1 MPRYNAYGDYDDR
14 PIEEIEVGFRGFNNR
29 LRPGQLP
36 KGVLAESLNGRCDIN
51 GEWQTRKGIQVKL
64 APFAATAFTLP
75 FYVYADVTSSSLSGA
90 TAAVITINF
99 AAPHGIVDQTLV
111 GVSGITGVT
120 PDPNGNRLATVT
132 STTQLTISVAGATG
146 TAAGTAT
153 VGAPSLDDTAVN
165 SVYGAMAFYDDA
177 NSNDDYILIAGN
189 AEVVALNLKT
199 NATTSIAYPVGVTIS
214 SDVDMIIFK
223 NKVRISRDGLTSLE
237 WDGDMSGGLAFTE
250 VANGVYTQPI
260 SLSSTAFEITNGKAK
275 VTTSTPATHGRA
287 VGDVVVITDVGS
299 STLSA
304 DTEWTIAEVEST
316 SVFYFY
322 VQKPNQTSIADT
334 KWTALVSQGLGF
346 THSPAPPW
354 TVVHQ
359 KRLVA
364 PYNYTMAGTSG
375 SPTITDRAVRDELV
389 FSLLSDSDTFDY
401 IFGQFKFMSQK
412 SDYLVGLHSFSDD
425 QLVVFNRE
433 SIFVISNSLDLKL
446 ATVTLI
452 TNELGCLARKSI
464 EQIGNKVVFLSD
476 NGVYALDF
484 QDLYNLRGQDIP
496 LSESINTSINRINLD
511 MSSTCQGV
519 YFDNRYYLSA
529 PIDGSLTNNAVFVFN
544 FLNKEWESIDSVA
557 DDNWDYRYVLVA
569 GDGAQRGVYVVNQQG
584 GVHLLD
590 ASDSGN
596 DSLITQIGGT
606 TNSPLIAGSATTRA
620 VTAGDLGRKKWKS
633 WDIHL
638 ESSAVADSNADF
650 TAITE
655 NIDSTI
661 ALGSISSFNSG
672 VLTAAQDVSLRGRF
686 GNPRAYAVQFK
697 LDTTQGR
704 PKLRAIKFNGH
715 ESFRNINKA
724 I

>member
-29 LRPGQLP
+29 LRPDQLP

-64 APFAATAFTLP
+64 APFAATAFVLP
-75 FYVYADVTSSSLSGA
+75 FYVYADAASSSLSGA

-120 PDPNGNRLATVT
+120 PDPNGNRIATVT
-132 STTQLTISVAGATG
+132 TTTQLTISVAGATG

-223 NKVRISRDGLTSLE
+223 NKVRIFRDGLTSLE

-250 VANGVYTQPI
+250 VPNGVYTQPVRLGDGGNNTVI
-260 SLSSTAFEITNGKAK
+260 SNGVVTVTSTAHGLSIGTSIV
-275 VTTSTPATHGRA
+275 VTESSNLTIGSEYIIATVPDVDTFTFYAQHD
-287 VGDVVVITDVGS
+287 DVVS
-299 STLSA
+299 HNNHFSA
-304 DTEWTIAEVEST
+304 NI
-316 SVFYFY
+316 
-322 VQKPNQTSIADT
+322 
-334 KWTALVSQGLGF
+334 SQGLGF

-354 TVVHQ
+354 AVVHQ
-359 KRLVA
+359 KRLVV
-364 PYNYTMAGTSG
+364 PFNYTMEGTSG
-375 SPTITDRAVRDELV
+375 SPTITDREVRDELI
-389 FSLLSDSDTFDY
+389 FSQISSSDTFDY
-401 IFGQFKFMSQK
+401 IYGQFKFMSGK
-412 SDYLVGLHSFSDD
+412 SDYLVGLHSFSED

-529 PIDGSLTNNAVFVFN
+529 PIDGSLTNNAMFVFN

-557 DDNWDYRYVLVA
+557 DSNWDYRYVLVA

-638 ESSAVADSNADF
+638 ESSEVADSNADF

-672 VLTAAQDVSLRGRF
+672 VLTAGEDVSLRGRF
-686 GNPRAYAVQFK
+686 GNPRAYSVQFK

-715 ESFRNINKA
+715 ESFRNTNKA